1 MWKKASAGD
10 SCDELS
16 EIQRQ
21 LLIFERGMFPPKAI
35 TNIPPAMKCLCSST
49 TAWKANLASYVPL
62 VIKVEG
68 HFGGAENKGAKK
80 KSSEAYFQKTYT
92 L

>member
-1 MWKKASAGD
+1 
-10 SCDELS
+10 
-16 EIQRQ
+16 
-21 LLIFERGMFPPKAI
+21 MFPPKAI
-35 TNIPPAMKCLCSST
+35 TNIPPAMKCLCSSA

-80 KSSEAYFQKTYT
+80 KSSESYFQKTHT
-92 L
+92 LKILEIENKSMLDKLVLVLNRG